1 MYEAS
6 TQIRVR
12 YGETDQMGYVY
23 YGNYALYYE
32 EGRTSAIRSLGV
44 TYKSLEEIGIM
55 MPVMSINI
63 TYFRPAYYDELLTVK
78 STIRNLSEEDT
89 EVTFH
94 SEIYNEA
101 GKKLNESTIRLAFI
115 DAATRRKTGVPG
127 LLYDQLKVFF
137 E

>member
-6 TQIRVR
+6 TQVRVR

-32 EGRTSAIRSLGV
+32 EGRTSAIRFLGV
-44 TYKSLEEIGIM
+44 TYKNLEEIGIM
-55 MPVMSINI
+55 MPVMNINI

-78 STIRNLSEEDT
+78 STIRNLSKEDT

-101 GKKLNESTIRLAFI
+101 GKKLNESSIRLAFV
-115 DAATRRKTGVPG
+115 DAATRRKTRVPE
-127 LLYDQLKVFF
+127 LLYDQLRGFF